1 MSAAADRELA
11 DACRARVRA
20 IPDFPK
26 PGIVFRDI
34 TPLLADGPLFRRVTH
49 HFAATCAR
57 LGWAPDVLV
66 SPEARGFIFGAALA
80 HELGLGFVPVRK
92 PDKLPHATHRVA
104 YDLEYGS
111 DAMEVHVDAL
121 APGQRVVLIDD
132 LLATGGTMDAC
143 ARLVAAHGNPVVGA
157 LFLVELSAL
166 RGRERLASVPVHALL
181 DYPG

>member
-1 MSAAADRELA
+1 MTRQMHADIDLKRY
-11 DACRARVRA
+11 VRS

-26 PGIVFRDI
+26 PGILFRDI
-34 TPLLADGPLFRRVTH
+34 TPLLADGALFRRVTH
-49 HFAATCAR
+49 HFASTCER

-80 HELGLGFVPVRK
+80 HELGIGFVPVRK
-92 PDKLPHATHRVA
+92 PDKLPHMTHRVS

-143 ARLVAAHGNPVVGA
+143 ARLVAAHGLTITGA
-157 LFLVELSAL
+157 LFLVELAAL
-166 RGRERLASVPVHALL
+166 GGRARLAPLPVHALL
-181 DYPG
+181 TYPD